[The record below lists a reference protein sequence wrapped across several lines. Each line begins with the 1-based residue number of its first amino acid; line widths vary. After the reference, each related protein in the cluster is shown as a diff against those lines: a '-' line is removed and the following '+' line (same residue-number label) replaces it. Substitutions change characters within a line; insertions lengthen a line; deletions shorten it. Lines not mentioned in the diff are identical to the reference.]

1 MDLVILMNYLNVADT
16 WFLSGMLWITKA
28 AKVINNSCLEKVN
41 ESKTVYTPIRKRQLF
56 GHIIGREAFDNT
68 MMNIHVSARNGRQ
81 KGSILGGL
89 RLSHVEISVELI
101 QNISAEICGK
111 L

>member
-1 MDLVILMNYLNVADT
+1 MNLFYYETVDLVILMYYLNVADM

-68 MMNIHVSARNGRQ
+68 MMNRHVSGRNGRADR
-81 KGSILGGL
+81 KVLF
-89 RLSHVEISVELI
+89 
-101 QNISAEICGK
+101 
-111 L
+111 